1 MYHMNVFIDYVL
13 NEMIMPFLKINVNC
27 ITMVIERLN
36 NVLCTCPLTL

>member
-13 NEMIMPFLKINVNC
+13 NDMTMLFLVNC